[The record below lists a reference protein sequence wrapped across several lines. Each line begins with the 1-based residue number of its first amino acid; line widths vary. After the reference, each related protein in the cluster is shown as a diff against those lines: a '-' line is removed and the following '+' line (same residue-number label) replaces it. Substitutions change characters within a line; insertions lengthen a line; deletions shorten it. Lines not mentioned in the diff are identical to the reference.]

1 LVIYLIFEVRMRIL
15 TYYLATPDI
24 RRRRLQHI
32 MYPANALVFTFIHS
46 PHESGHIV
54 SPHVCMVLLYPIFA
68 SRSQSTG
75 ECFVALLLALEVWNE
90 PWFNVRKGKTSE
102 AIKETARR
110 WHRQLSHSSMRWLD
124 GAGQR
129 NSPGGLASCAY
140 L

>member
-1 LVIYLIFEVRMRIL
+1 LNENIDIPSRDSRHPP
-15 TYYLATPDI
+15 TKTPTH
-24 RRRRLQHI
+24 RVSCQRLGIHV
-32 MYPANALVFTFIHS
+32 YPL

-90 PWFNVRKGKTSE
+90 SWFNVRKGKTSE

-110 WHRQLSHSSMRWLD
+110 WHRQLSYSSMRWLD
-124 GAGQR
+124 GVGQR
-129 NSPGGLASCAY
+129 NSPGRLASCAY